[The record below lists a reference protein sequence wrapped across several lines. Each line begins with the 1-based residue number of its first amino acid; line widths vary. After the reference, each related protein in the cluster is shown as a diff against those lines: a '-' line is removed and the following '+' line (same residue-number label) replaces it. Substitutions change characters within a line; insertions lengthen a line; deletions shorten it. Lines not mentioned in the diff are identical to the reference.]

1 MSVNRRRGIVIG
13 IILVL
18 LMLFFYR
25 LVKAPAPTLP
35 SPRPSPSMLVSNSVI
50 TKCQNVVVTPG
61 TTVEL
66 FTYHSD
72 NQTRFDY
79 RVAARSEEEA
89 VNFQVLSTGNY
100 LYVWD
105 VPPRYTN
112 DPVPNSP
119 GYKLKLAEFPL
130 VQTVT
135 TQDQVI
141 RFGAASFSGDKLCT
155 IWDGTDSVFEVPKT
169 VDFAEGDGTIQ
180 KLNEYLA
187 KICRVCAQSNDD
199 QLALTCRQNLSC
211 QPQ

>member
-25 LVKAPAPTLP
+25 LVKAPSPTPP
-35 SPRPSPSMLVSNSVI
+35 SVRTSPSATVSDSAI
-50 TKCQNVVVTPG
+50 TKCQNVVVTPA

-72 NQTRFDY
+72 GQTRFDY
-79 RVAARSEEEA
+79 RVATRSEEEA
-89 VNFQVLSTGNY
+89 LNLQVLSTGGY

-112 DPVPNSP
+112 DPIPNSP

-141 RFGAASFSGDKLCT
+141 RFGTAGFSGDKLCT
-155 IWDGTDSVFEVPKT
+155 IWEGTDSVFEVPKT
-169 VDFAEGDGTIQ
+169 VDFAESDDTTQ
-180 KLNEYLA
+180 ELSEYLA
-187 KICRVCAQSNDD
+187 KICKICAGSSDN
-199 QLALTCRQNLSC
+199 QLVSTCRQNLSC

>member
-18 LMLFFYR
+18 LMLFFYG
-25 LVKAPAPTLP
+25 LVKAPSPTPP
-35 SPRPSPSMLVSNSVI
+35 SVRPSPSATVSDSPV
-50 TKCQNVVVTPG
+50 TKCQNVVVTPT

-72 NQTRFDY
+72 GQTRFDY
-79 RVAARSEEEA
+79 RVAARSEDEV
-89 VNFQVLSTGNY
+89 VNLQVLSTGGY

-112 DPVPNSP
+112 DPLPNSS

-135 TQDQVI
+135 TTDQVI
-141 RFGAASFSGDKLCT
+141 RFGAAGFSGDKLCT

-169 VDFAEGDGTIQ
+169 VNFAQGDDTTQ
-180 KLNEYLA
+180 KLSEYLA
-187 KICRVCAQSNDD
+187 KICKICAQSSDD
-199 QLALTCRQNLSC
+199 QLALTCQQNLSC
-211 QPQ
+211 QPR